1 MVKGLLSEDT
11 LALGPDEASGTR
23 SRHDLALLYSNQ
35 FKFVW
40 RCLKGLGVPERHLD
54 DAVQEVFIVVR
65 AKLDSFD
72 GSHPVTTWLYAIAVR
87 IARRSHRTQARERA
101 RFLSTDDLPGEANA
115 KGTDQA
121 TALEK
126 RERLSL
132 AQRALADLDENKR
145 EAFVLSAIEGLSAPE
160 MVAILG
166 VPLNTVYSRIRAARQ
181 AFVARVR
188 ELERAPGDE
197 NPFSRRTP

>member
-1 MVKGLLSEDT
+1 MVKGLLSDET
-11 LALGPDEASGTR
+11 LALAPDEASGTR
-23 SRHDLALLYSNQ
+23 SRLDLSALYASQ

-40 RCLKGLGVPERHLD
+40 RCLRSLGVPERHLD

-101 RFLSTDDLPGEANA
+101 RFLSSEDLPREPAA
-115 KGTDQA
+115 KSTDESSE
-121 TALEK
+121 LEK

-160 MVAILG
+160 MVAVLG
-166 VPLNTVYSRIRAARQ
+166 VPLNTVYSRIRAARE

-188 ELERAPGDE
+188 ELERAPGQAH
-197 NPFSRRTP
+197 FSRRSL